1 MKHIIKI
8 YLLNPILPT
17 FCLLVAFCYIG
28 YESFFKEKYT
38 EQETKI
44 WNSATNNIKN
54 LGNTYLENTDRLSSR
69 LKYQSSYNYCL
80 NHHKIPPINS
90 ELINHL
96 RELVN
101 ENFVQGDFSNPKE
114 IPIRFVFDSYIKKA
128 SQLDTALAKKYQD
141 FEFEKGLSDKE
152 INLKYFSYDS
162 MQTKYHLARFEM
174 QLAEMYSDDIKL
186 LGNIYFLDELERKL
200 SNPVVVPY
208 ITNRNE
214 RRVDVYTVYPFDTKH
229 TKIESPAGLETH
241 FDDRGYLI
249 IPPSLRNKDIDMT
262 IRINCS
268 ADTTYKYKNYY
279 EE

>member
-1 MKHIIKI
+1 MKYIVKK

-17 FCLLVAFCYIG
+17 FCLLVTFCYIG
-28 YESFFKEKYT
+28 YDNFFKEKYT
-38 EQETKI
+38 EEETKI

-54 LGNTYLENTDRLSSR
+54 LGDTYLENTDRLASN
-69 LKYQSSYNYCL
+69 LKYESSYEYCL
-80 NHHKIPPINS
+80 NQDKIPPINS
-90 ELINHL
+90 VLIKHL
-96 RELVN
+96 RELIN
-101 ENFVQGDFSNPKE
+101 ENFVQNNFSNPKE

-128 SQLDTALAKKYQD
+128 SELDTALAKKYQD

-162 MQTKYHLARFEM
+162 MQTKYHLARFEL
-174 QLAEMYSDDIKL
+174 QLIEMYSDDIQVL
-186 LGNIYFLDELERKL
+186 MNIYFLNELKEKL
-200 SNPVVVPY
+200 SSPVIVPY
-208 ITNRNE
+208 ITNRSE
-214 RRVDVYTVYPFDTKH
+214 RVVAYTVYPFDTLH
-229 TKIESPAGLETH
+229 TKIESPTGFETR
-241 FDDRGYLI
+241 FDDKGYLI

>member
-1 MKHIIKI
+1 MKHIVKK
-8 YLLNPILPT
+8 YLLNLILPT
-17 FCLLVAFCYIG
+17 FCLLLASCYIG
-28 YESFFKEKYT
+28 YDSFFKEKYT
-38 EQETKI
+38 EEETKI

-54 LGNTYLENTDRLSSR
+54 LGNTYLENTDRLSR
-69 LKYQSSYNYCL
+69 DLKYQASYEYCL

-90 ELINHL
+90 ELIKHV

-101 ENFVQGDFSNPKE
+101 ENFVQSDFSNPKE

-128 SQLDTALAKKYQD
+128 IQLDTALAKKYQD
-141 FEFEKGLSDKE
+141 FEFEKALSDKE

-186 LGNIYFLDELERKL
+186 LSNIYFLDELESKL

-214 RRVDVYTVYPFDTKH
+214 RVIVYTVYPFDTLH
-229 TKIESPAGLETH
+229 TKIESPAGLESH

-268 ADTTYKYKNYY
+268 ADTTFKYKNYY